1 MMTSQK
7 LRLHHSKHKPKAL
20 VMTTNQVQAQTVRL
34 MSEDYDMRLGQVI
47 TSAQSGSEEFKA
59 QTQKAQKK
67 LGLGVRINLDELEKL
82 EQELGLGQG
91 QDLNDSEH
99 RAEPS
104 SVNTSVNTNAQV
116 GFDPNSTE
124 LPSNAMIE
132 QVLNSLGDVYGRPKN
147 DKRLAPLT
155 QRKSWHVTEMWD
167 LHHQIKNRIFLGQKN
182 SEIAKSLNCNP
193 QTVCFVRNSP
203 IVQAQLMIM
212 RRSADMAVGELKQEL
227 LELAPKATQ
236 VLEQLLVSEGTA
248 QALKA
253 KIAMDILDRVGVSE
267 PKQIQGSVL
276 HLTGDDVERIKQR
289 AVQLGSSAGFVVDA
303 DFQEVSS
310 AA

>member
-1 MMTSQK
+1 MMNKNNLNTIK
-7 LRLHHSKHKPKAL
+7 LQAL
-20 VMTTNQVQAQTVRL
+20 
-34 MSEDYDMRLGQVI
+34 DYELKLGEVI
-47 TSAQSGSEEFKA
+47 TQASQMPSEQVTNA
-59 QTQKAQKK
+59 MGN
-67 LGLGVRINLDELEKL
+67 LGLGRGINLQKLEELEREL
-82 EQELGLGQG
+82 ELG
-91 QDLNDSEH
+91 EPE
-99 RAEPS
+99 AEPEGPS
-104 SVNTSVNTNAQV
+104 IENQLK
-116 GFDPNSTE
+116 
-124 LPSNAMIE
+124 LPSSAMIE

-147 DKRLAPLT
+147 DKRLTPLDK
-155 QRKSWHVTEMWD
+155 RKSWHVTEMWD

-182 SEIAKSLNCNP
+182 SEIAKVLNCNP

-203 IVQAQLMIM
+203 IVQAQLMVM
-212 RRSADMAVGELKQEL
+212 RRSADVAVGELKQEL

-236 VLEQLLVSEGTA
+236 VLEQLLEAEGTA

-303 DFQEVSS
+303 EFQEVPS